1 MIDVNKKQLIFSL
14 LIAIFGCSGEQKN
27 QITNSNEIS
36 YLTRWSEVW
45 SDEFDTPELDL
56 SSWNKLEWR
65 PGWVNNE
72 LQAYTDRDTNIFIEN
87 GHLILQALIEPGY
100 LDTDYTGAEYNA
112 DYTSGRINTD
122 NKISRTYGRF
132 DVRAKLPKGNGSW
145 PAIWM
150 LGESISEIGWPACG
164 EIDIMEHVGY
174 DNGMVHGSIHTD
186 AYNHM
191 NNTQK
196 SGSRFVDSATDS
208 FHVYSL
214 EWTPNYLRYLIDN
227 SPYFFVY
234 NDSDGDVSKWP
245 FDQQHY
251 LILNLAI
258 GGDWGGVQ
266 GVDPSAFPMRMYVD
280 YVKIFKQK
288 DEGSNDVRVTFQVD
302 MKNEN
307 ISGTGVWLSG
317 GNISSGQPGGL
328 QMQVQENSDVW
339 QTTLILPPNS
349 EFTYKFRNGYQ
360 PNSWS
365 GGWETPGV
373 DCTIGQHNDR
383 YLTVGLNDT
392 TLTAVCFSECVLC
405 D

>member
-1 MIDVNKKQLIFSL
+1 MMIPYNKKIGIIIS
-14 LIAIFGCSGEQKN
+14 IALFGCTEEQNN
-27 QITNSNEIS
+27 QITNSNETSNSI
-36 YLTRWSEVW
+36 RWEEVW
-45 SDEFDTPELDL
+45 SDEFDATELDL
-56 SSWNKLEWR
+56 SSWNKLQWR

-72 LQAYTDRDTNIFIEN
+72 LQAYTDRDTNIFIED

-100 LDTDYTGAEYNA
+100 FDTDYTGAEYNA

-132 DVRAKLPKGNGSW
+132 DIKAKLPKGNGSW

-150 LGESISEIGWPACG
+150 LGESISDIGWPACG
-164 EIDIMEHVGY
+164 EIDIMEHVGF

-186 AYNHM
+186 AFNHM

-196 SGSRFVDSATDS
+196 SGSKFVDTATDS
-208 FHVYSL
+208 FHVYSI
-214 EWTPNYLRYLIDN
+214 EWTPNYLRYLIDDN
-227 SPYFFVY
+227 AYFFVY
-234 NDSDGDVSKWP
+234 NDSDGDEAQWP

-266 GVDPSAFPMRMYVD
+266 GVDPNAFPMRMEID
-280 YVKIFKQK
+280 YVKIYKKQEWAS
-288 DEGSNDVRVTFQVD
+288 DLQVTFQVD

-328 QMQVQENSDVW
+328 QMQPQENSDVW
-339 QTTLILPPNS
+339 QITLILPPNS
-349 EFTYKFRNGYQ
+349 NYTYKFRNGYQ

-365 GGWETPGV
+365 GGWEIPGSE
-373 DCTIGQHNDR
+373 CTTGEYNDR
-383 YLTVGLNDT
+383 HLTLGLNDT
-392 TLTAVCFSECVLC
+392 ILTAVCFSGCTPC